1 MSNAPCRTVDRS
13 YDTSR
18 AARSMPRARKG
29 HASGVAW
36 GFSLSCVWL
45 LISVAASKTTA
56 SDFPKPIGDLIQRT
70 CFECHAGAAAEG
82 GLDLTSMTFDLAD
95 RQLRDR
101 WILIYDRVK
110 SGEMP
115 PDDSSL
121 TDVERQSLVKTL
133 HDFIAQADREDVM
146 ANGRGPLRRLNR
158 DEYEQNLRDVLQL
171 PLLDIRDML
180 PEDREAQRFNKTA
193 SALDMSRVQL
203 AAYLD
208 AADAALRQ
216 AMAGRPEPPPAIKYR
231 AAGTQLFSDTSTFGE
246 REAMFF
252 AKDNMAVE
260 TKELDTLKDDPAL
273 ELALFRSA
281 HWPYFGYPRGF
292 VVGQNVGRPFQAV
305 LDRADTTAWKGL
317 PTEYFEYQVRFSA
330 RAVLQTEG
338 YQLKPATEPLPMTF
352 RARKPSGPDV
362 SGDVRATG
370 GIIDIQP
377 EPRVYETT
385 IRLLPTETFEY
396 SLLGLPVPL
405 ARNVDGGPPTYRY
418 PPFPEGGQPGVAF
431 QWLEVEGP
439 IAPESW
445 PPPSHRVLFDDFGAD
460 IQSTNPQEDSQRLL
474 RRFIQIAAREPLPED
489 AILRFEQ
496 LILRQLEQGSRFPE
510 AMLVGY
516 KAFLC
521 SSHFLYLR
529 EPVGRPFQAVEN
541 NWNASDGLERPSYAI
556 AARLSHFLTNTRPDK
571 TLMAI
576 AAAGKL
582 CNARTLRSE
591 TERLIDSPGFDR
603 FVQNF
608 TNYWLELRNIRRDEP
623 DIRLYPE
630 YRFDDYLIESMQ
642 RETRTFFTAMIR
654 DNLPSS
660 VLIDADFVYAN
671 DRLARH
677 YGLEPITGSQMQ
689 KVQLPERSP
698 YGGLLTQAAILKVTA
713 NGTSTSPVIRGA
725 WIMERLIGQ
734 RPPPP
739 PASVPAVE
747 PDIRGAKTIRELLA
761 LHAKSESCAGCH
773 ARFDP
778 VGLALENFDILGSW
792 RTRYRG
798 LEAGERITG
807 IDRAGH
813 DFAYAVT
820 ESVDASGQ
828 LLDGRR
834 FQDIHELKA
843 ILTGN
848 SRQLA
853 RNLLHQFTLYA
864 TGTPVR
870 FADRAEIESML
881 DACEA
886 DGYRV
891 RDLMHA
897 LVQSEIFVGRPFQ
910 AVENNWNA
918 SDGLE
923 RPSYERDTRGRHD
936 D

>member
-1 MSNAPCRTVDRS
+1 MSGNVAGTLRVPSVTRLLATAHTVGLLFCICAAKSNASEIPEPVGELIRQTCGDCH
-13 YDTSR
+13 D
-18 AARSMPRARKG
+18 G
-29 HASGVAW
+29 AS
-36 GFSLSCVWL
+36 
-45 LISVAASKTTA
+45 
-56 SDFPKPIGDLIQRT
+56 P
-70 CFECHAGAAAEG
+70 EG
-82 GLDLTSMTFDLAD
+82 GLDLTSLTFELDD
-95 RQLRDR
+95 RELRDR
-101 WILIYDRVK
+101 WILIHDRVNA
-110 SGEMP
+110 GEMP
-115 PDDSSL
+115 PEPSVFADGD
-121 TDVERQSLVKTL
+121 RQSLLKALNNAITE
-133 HDFIAQADREDVM
+133 ADRAEIM

-158 DEYEQNLRDVLQL
+158 DEYEQNLRDVLTL

-180 PEDREAQRFNKTA
+180 PEDREAHRFNKTA
-193 SALDMSRVQL
+193 AALDMSRVQL

-208 AADAALRQ
+208 AADASLRQ
-216 AMAGRPEPPPAIKYR
+216 AMAGGPEPPPVTKYR

-252 AKDNMAVE
+252 AKDNKAVD
-260 TKELDTLKDDPAL
+260 TTELDNLKDDPAL

-292 VVGQNVGRPFQAV
+292 VA
-305 LDRADTTAWKGL
+305 KL
-317 PTEYFEYQVRFSA
+317 PGEYRVRFSA

-338 YQLKPATEPLPMTF
+338 YQLKPSTDPVPMTF

-377 EPRVYETT
+377 EPRVYATT

-405 ARNVDGGPPTYRY
+405 ARNVNGGPPTYRY
-418 PPFPEGGQPGVAF
+418 PPFPDGGQPGVAF

-445 PPPSHRVLFDDFGAD
+445 PPPSHRVLFDDFRGD
-460 IQSTNPQEDSQRLL
+460 IQSTNPQEDSRRLL
-474 RRFIQIAAREPLPED
+474 RRFVEIAARVPVPED
-489 AILRFEQ
+489 ALLRFEQ
-496 LILRQLEQGSRFPE
+496 LILKRLEQGSPFPE

-529 EPVGRPFQAVEN
+529 EP
-541 NWNASDGLERPSYAI
+541 SDPATSELDHYAI
-556 AARLSHFLTNTRPDK
+556 AERLSHFLTNTRPDQE
-571 TLMAI
+571 LMAL

-582 CNARTLRSE
+582 RDAKTLRSE

-608 TNYWLELRNIRRDEP
+608 TNYWLDLRNIRRDEP
-623 DIRLYPE
+623 DIRLHPE

-677 YGLEPITGSQMQ
+677 YGLEPITGSKMQ
-689 KVQLPERSP
+689 KVELPDDSP

-713 NGTSTSPVIRGA
+713 NGTSTSPVVRGA

-734 RPPPP
+734 PPPPP

-747 PDIRGAKTIRELLA
+747 PDIRGAKTIRELLS
-761 LHAKSESCAGCH
+761 LHTKSESCAGCH

-778 VGLALENFDILGSW
+778 VGLALENFDILGGW

-798 LEAGERITG
+798 LEAGEHITG

-813 DFAYAVT
+813 DFAYTIA
-820 ESVDASGQ
+820 EPIDASGQ

-848 SRQLA
+848 PRHLA
-853 RNLLHQFTLYA
+853 RNLLRQFTLYA

-891 RDLMHA
+891 RDLVHA
-897 LVQSEIFVGRPFQ
+897 LVQSRIFLGKVT
-910 AVENNWNA
+910 
-918 SDGLE
+918 D
-923 RPSYERDTRGRHD
+923 
-936 D
+936 